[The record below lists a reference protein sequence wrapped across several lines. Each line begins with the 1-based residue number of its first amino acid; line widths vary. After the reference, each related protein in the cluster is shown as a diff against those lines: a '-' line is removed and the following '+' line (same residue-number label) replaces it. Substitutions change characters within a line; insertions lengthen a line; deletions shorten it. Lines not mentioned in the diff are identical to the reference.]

1 MSTVL
6 PTAISAPA
14 ASGAVERVI
23 WIDSM
28 KAIGIVL
35 VVLGHTTGLPE
46 VLGNQIYAFHMPL
59 FFWISGFLLSDAKLK
74 MPLLPY
80 IRVTAKSLLV
90 PYLLFATGSLAY
102 WAVSHRYGSLANT
115 TFYEAVSGI
124 WIGHGPA
131 LFINTPLWFFTA
143 LFLLVVCYRVL
154 SGWFSER
161 SLLFI
166 LAVLAVPGVLYTRP
180 EMRLPWNADLVAVV
194 AIFYAVG
201 RWSAPRMNA
210 RLFSMLPLWGWSII
224 TLGWLLS
231 VQFNGEVN
239 LNRSLFGNWWLLFYV
254 NAFVGIY
261 LLAWL
266 CHALPLTTLTR
277 WLAHNSLI
285 IFPSHVVF
293 FGLFT
298 AIGVLV
304 FGLRSTFKD
313 AGIYCVP
320 YTVAAIAC
328 AVPLAYCLPRLMPGI
343 FRPFPS
349 GRR

>member
-1 MSTVL
+1 M
-6 PTAISAPA
+6 A
-14 ASGAVERVI
+14 

-46 VLGNQIYAFHMPL
+46 AIRNQIYAFHMPL
-59 FFWISGFLLSDAKLK
+59 FFWISGFLLSDAKLRT
-74 MPLLPY
+74 PLVPHVRL
-80 IRVTAKSLLV
+80 TARSLLV
-90 PYLLFATGSLAY
+90 PYLVFALGSLAY
-102 WAVSHRYGSLANT
+102 WAVSHRYGSLAQT
-115 TFYEAVSGI
+115 TFREAVSGI

-143 LFLLVVCYRVL
+143 MFLLVVLYRVL
-154 SGWFSER
+154 SGWLDER
-161 SLLFI
+161 ALLVL
-166 LAVLAVPGVLYTRP
+166 LALLAVPGVLLTRP
-180 EMRLPWNADLVAVV
+180 DARLPWNADLVAVV

-201 RWSAPRMNA
+201 RRSAPWMTAQAFA
-210 RLFSMLPLWGWSII
+210 RIPLWAWIPA
-224 TLGWLLS
+224 LAVWVFL

-239 LNRSLFGNWWLLFYV
+239 LNRSLFGQWPVLFYF

-266 CHALPLTTLTR
+266 CHALPVTVVTR

-298 AIGVLV
+298 AVGVLV

-320 YTVAAIAC
+320 YTVAAILC
-328 AVPLAYCLPRLMPGI
+328 AMPLSYLLPKILPSV
-343 FRPFPS
+343 FRPFPQAKR
-349 GRR
+349 GARP